1 MAKLLDR
8 FRKKDAVDEAA
19 KALEG
24 TLLAYPHLMKLK
36 PKERYTFRS
45 DYFNVDGYVGAILGF
60 FHDDGAHD
68 DFAAFWGIN
77 RIPTGLP
84 EGVTVVV
91 LEQVERM
98 GESWVD
104 ARQKVSDRLD
114 KMNENETETTA
125 STRRK
130 QAKVLDDMDIISGE
144 LQDGASYLNV
154 HNRLYI
160 KAPDLETLEA
170 ALTKIEQ
177 LYIDRF
183 ATVKAAAY
191 HGEQRQE
198 LSNLFRPNAKK
209 RGKGFHF
216 TSTEFAGS
224 YSLVTNGLNDP
235 TGEYVGYM
243 VGDVNNS
250 AVVMDVDKYDHHVV
264 VANNATNSFL
274 NRSYISDMW
283 GSKIS
288 QAALL
293 RNRRVIHLNLD
304 GADMDILGP
313 GFDNLTFRVDMNS
326 GDVNM
331 FEMFGDEENEL
342 GIFPAHL
349 QKLVLMAEQAYE
361 TTDSDRSII
370 RGSLEEILTEFYVD
384 QGMWYRNA
392 KQNRERLRL
401 VGIPHEQVPMLQIFI
416 AYLDSRYKELANSTA
431 RDDEVLHAISV
442 LRLVFRN
449 LLANNGD
456 LFNTTTNP
464 AIDGARDGKRVLYD
478 FGKLMRRGKG
488 VAMAQLVNIIGFAVD
503 YLGLGDTVII
513 HGADSI
519 DPGVRAYMESQFAHL
534 YARGGRVVFLYN
546 SVESMLRDS
555 EFNKFDA
562 ADYTVLGTMRESVV
576 KEYQTKL
583 VQNVPADLERL
594 ITQRSDSYNYL
605 RRGVTNVVFA
615 LDLALGVNPN
625 RDGKRRVERKALRKQ
640 YVTETLES
648 ESTISTQERPARE
661 NSPELIAAQTQARE
675 EQSRAREEARRAE
688 LDKEREQ
695 QRERILDGGRKQGPQ
710 RRKIVQNTPSGAAAA
725 KPVARV

>member
-1 MAKLLDR
+1 MAKLLSR
-8 FRKKDAVDEAA
+8 FRKDKGEDDGD

-24 TLLAYPHLMKLK
+24 TLAAYPHLMKLK
-36 PKERYTFRS
+36 PKERYRFRS
-45 DYFNVDGYVGAILGF
+45 DYFEVDNAVACILGF
-60 FHDDGAHD
+60 FHDEGAHD

-77 RIPTGLP
+77 RIPSGLP
-84 EGVTVVV
+84 DGVTVVV

-104 ARQKVSDRLD
+104 SRQKTSDRLD
-114 KMNENETETTA
+114 KMAENETETNA

-130 QAKVLDDMDIISGE
+130 QAKVIGDMDIIAGE
-144 LQDGASYLNV
+144 IQDGASYLSV
-154 HNRLYI
+154 HNRLFV
-160 KAPDLETLEA
+160 KAPDLETLEN

-183 ATVKAAAY
+183 GTLKAAAY

-198 LSNLFRPNAKK
+198 LSNIFRPNDKK

-250 AVVMDVDKYDHHVV
+250 AVVMDVDKYDKHIV
-264 VANNATNSFL
+264 VANGATNSYL
-274 NRSYISDMW
+274 NRSYVSDMW

-293 RNRRVIHLNLD
+293 RNRRVIHLNLS
-304 GADMDILGP
+304 GADLDILGP
-313 GFDNLTFRVDMNS
+313 TFDNLTFRVDMNS

-331 FEMFGDEENEL
+331 FEMFGEQDNEL
-342 GIFPAHL
+342 SIFPAHL
-349 QKLVLMAEQAYE
+349 QKIVLMAEQAYE
-361 TTDSDRSII
+361 TTDSDRSVI
-370 RGSLEEILTEFYVD
+370 RGSLEEILTDFYVD

-392 KQNRERLRL
+392 KENRERLRV
-401 VGIPHEQVPMLQIFI
+401 VGIPHDQVPKLQVFI
-416 AYLDSRYKELANSTA
+416 TYLDTRYKALANSTA

-449 LLANNGD
+449 LLNNNGD
-456 LFNTTTNP
+456 LFNTSTNP
-464 AIDGARDGKRVLYD
+464 AIDGAKDGKRVIYD
-478 FGKLMRRGKG
+478 FSRLMRRGEG

-513 HGADSI
+513 HGAEHI
-519 DPGVRAYMESQFAHL
+519 DAGVRKYMTNQFTHL
-534 YARGGRVVFLYN
+534 HARGGRVAYLYN
-546 SVESMLRDS
+546 SVEAMLRDAS
-555 EFNKFDA
+555 FNNFDA
-562 ADYTVLGTMRESVV
+562 ADYTILGSMRESIVG
-576 KEYQTKL
+576 EYQKL
-583 VQNVPADLERL
+583 LAQNVPADLERL
-594 ITQRSDSYNYL
+594 ITQRSESYNYM

-615 LDLALGVNPN
+615 LDLSLGVNPR
-625 RDGKRRVERKALRKQ
+625 RDGTRRVERKALRPV
-640 YVTETLES
+640 YTS
-648 ESTISTQERPARE
+648 SQERE
-661 NSPELIAAQTQARE
+661 SSIETIAASTESRDQTNRRKQAAAE
-675 EQSRAREEARRAE
+675 AAR
-688 LDKEREQ
+688 KQEREAQ
-695 QRERILDGGRKQGPQ
+695 KAKILDGGRKEGPQ
-710 RRKIVQNTPSGAAAA
+710 RRNIVRNSSTGSSAA

>member
-1 MAKLLDR
+1 MANLADR
-8 FRKKDAVDEAA
+8 LRRRKGDDDGT

-24 TLLAYPHLMKLK
+24 TLAVYPHLLKLK
-36 PKERYTFRS
+36 PKERYRFRS
-45 DYFNVDGYVGAILGF
+45 DYFEVDNAVACILGF

-77 RIPTGLP
+77 RIPSGLP
-84 EGVTVVV
+84 DGVTVVV

-98 GESWVD
+98 GEQWVD

-114 KMNENETETTA
+114 KMNENETETNA

-130 QAKVLDDMDIISGE
+130 QAKVLGDMDIIAGE
-144 LQDGASYLNV
+144 IQDGASYLSV
-154 HNRLYI
+154 HDRLFV

-170 ALTKIEQ
+170 ALTKVEQ

-183 ATVKAAAY
+183 GTMKAAAY

-198 LSNLFRPNAKK
+198 LSNLFRPNKKK

-250 AVVMDVDKYDHHVV
+250 AVVMDVDKYDKHVV
-264 VANNATNSFL
+264 VANGGVNSYL
-274 NRSYISDMW
+274 NRSFVSDMW

-293 RNRRVIHLNLD
+293 RNRRVIHLNLS
-304 GADMDILGP
+304 GADLDILGP
-313 GFDNLTFRVDMNS
+313 SFDNLTFRVDMNS

-331 FEMFGDEENEL
+331 FEMFGEQDNEL
-342 GIFPAHL
+342 SIFPAHL
-349 QKLVLMAEQAYE
+349 QKIVLMAEQAYE
-361 TTDSDRSII
+361 TTDSDRSVI
-370 RGSLEEILTEFYVD
+370 RGSLEEILTDFYVD

-392 KQNRERLRL
+392 KENRQRLRV
-401 VGIPHEQVPMLQIFI
+401 VGIPHDQVPRLQIFI
-416 AYLDSRYKELANSTA
+416 TYLDTRYKALTASSA
-431 RDDEVLHAISV
+431 RDDEVLHAVSV
-442 LRLVFRN
+442 LRMVFRN
-449 LLANNGD
+449 LLNNNGD
-456 LFNTTTNP
+456 LFNTLTNP
-464 AIDGARDGKRVLYD
+464 AIDGARDGKRVIYD
-478 FGKLMRRGKG
+478 FSRLMRRGKG

-513 HGADSI
+513 HGAENI
-519 DPGVRAYMESQFAHL
+519 DPGVRAYLTSQFGHL
-534 YARGGRVVFLYN
+534 HARGGRVAYLYN
-546 SVESMLRDS
+546 SVEKMLDDA
-555 EFNKFDA
+555 EFNRFDA
-562 ADYTVLGTMRESVV
+562 ADYTILGTMREAIVG
-576 KEYQTKL
+576 KYQQL
-583 VQNVPADLERL
+583 LAQNVPADLERL

-615 LDLALGVNPN
+615 MDLSLGVNPA
-625 RDGKRRVERKALRKQ
+625 RDGTRRVERNAVRQ
-640 YVTETLES
+640 AYTAQ
-648 ESTISTQERPARE
+648 QERESSIEIVAAKTEARD
-661 NSPELIAAQTQARE
+661 
-675 EQSRAREEARRAE
+675 EEARRKQASKDAE
-688 LDKEREQ
+688 FAKERAAAQ
-695 QRERILDGGRKQGPQ
+695 AKLLDSGRKQGPV
-710 RRKIVQNTPSGAAAA
+710 RRTIERDPRSGAAAA